1 MASIFRRPRSPYFFC
16 AYRAGDGRWL
26 KKSTKQTDRRK
37 ATEFC
42 MKLEQAE
49 RAALRRTL
57 TTAQARK
64 LFNEVL
70 ERAGDEPLDN
80 FTVESWLRE
89 WMATKKAALGQ
100 KTVERYEKPIKD
112 FLAHLGARASLPL
125 RAVTPKDVR
134 SFRDAELRKGKSPVT
149 ANLAQRIVASALGA
163 AVRMGYLTTNPASA
177 VDYLA
182 THEAKAQKETFTPEE
197 ISALLE
203 AAPSD
208 DWRGIILLAA
218 FAGLRLGD
226 AMRLRWGNVDL
237 QAQAITFTP
246 TKTARLGKKLA
257 LPMHP
262 EIEGFLLKH
271 PPGASDDAL
280 VVPLIRAPFRRGRE
294 HGLQAHHGAGGSRR
308 RDRPPSRPGQRRA
321 QRFRAEFPQL
331 AAYFRHGAFPRQRC
345 RRASAKTRGPFQRG
359 AKPPLHAPRIRC
371 AARCHREAAADEEGG
386 MKGTK
391 KSASKPGKDEEEA
404 VRFLASLAARI
415 APDLCRSDP
424 KPAIEAAARL
434 FECAREWLER
444 EQAGATLADERAQM
458 YAEAERRR

>member
-42 MKLEQAE
+42 LKLEQAE

-89 WMATKKAALGQ
+89 WVATKKAARGQ

-112 FLAHLGARASLPL
+112 FLAHLGARANLPL

-134 SFRDAELRKGKSPVT
+134 SFRDGELRKGKSPVT
-149 ANLAQRIVASALGA
+149 ANLAQKIVASALGA
-163 AVRMGYLTTNPASA
+163 AVRMGYLATNPASA

-197 ISALLE
+197 IAKLLE

-246 TKTARLGKKLA
+246 SKTARLGKKLA

-262 EIEGFLLKH
+262 EIEAFLLKH
-271 PPGASDDAL
+271 PPGASDDA
-280 VVPLIRAPFRRGRE
+280 PLFPSFAHLPGAGASKAFRRIMERAGVAAGIARQAAQGSAGRSVSARSF
-294 HGLQAHHGAGGSRR
+294 HSLRHS
-308 RDRPPSRPGQRRA
+308 
-321 QRFRAEFPQL
+321 
-331 AAYFRHGAFPRQRC
+331 FRHGAFPRKRC
-345 RRASAKTRGPFQRG
+345 G
-359 AKPPLHAPRIRC
+359 
-371 AARCHREAAADEEGG
+371 
-386 MKGTK
+386 
-391 KSASKPGKDEEEA
+391 
-404 VRFLASLAARI
+404 
-415 APDLCRSDP
+415 
-424 KPAIEAAARL
+424 
-434 FECAREWLER
+434 
-444 EQAGATLADERAQM
+444 
-458 YAEAERRR
+458 